1 MKFSIKYIG
10 VLVILF
16 VITGCSLTT
25 PEVPTKANTLI
36 DDLSLLKP
44 SPNDEHTLYY
54 VNKDTDFTKYNDI
67 IINSLKIITDNKESH
82 IDQKLISDVYLYF
95 DKKLQDELKPIYKN
109 NGKDK
114 KSLQLSI
121 SIISMEA
128 SYDDLKI
135 YQYLPYGLA
144 FTALKRGSGYE
155 KKKLKTSLALKLY
168 DAKTLKTLVLL
179 LDLEKSS
186 KEIKDIENISLND
199 IKPILDSWAQRYKL
213 RLTELKNGK
222 YKKLLK
228 DR

>member
-1 MKFSIKYIG
+1 MKSNIKYIG
-10 VLVILF
+10 VLIILF
-16 VITGCSLTT
+16 LITGCSVTT

-36 DDLSLLKP
+36 EDVSLLKP
-44 SPNDEHTLYY
+44 SPNDARSLYY
-54 VNKDTDFTKYNDI
+54 VDKDTDFTKYNDI
-67 IINSLKIITDNKESH
+67 IINPLKIITDTKESH

-121 SIISMEA
+121 SIISIEA

-144 FTALKRGSGYE
+144 FTALKRGAGYE
-155 KKKLKTSLALKLY
+155 KRKLKTSLALKLY

-179 LDLEKSS
+179 IDLEKSS
-186 KEIKDIENISLND
+186 KEIKDIENISLVD
-199 IKPILDSWAQRYKL
+199 IKPILDNWAQRYKL

-222 YKKLLK
+222 YKKLLQNK
-228 DR
+228 